1 MKIQLCA
8 TSLLTFLLLHSCAP
22 PEVGGISEVPNPS
35 PEMSQKSS
43 VSLDKLQQGHS
54 IYMLRCAECHKYPLP
69 DQLDEAGFTDT
80 IPDMVR
86 HSGISKAEGDAVLA
100 YILAVKKL

>member
-1 MKIQLCA
+1 MNIPLLSM
-8 TSLLTFLLLHSCAP
+8 TLLTSLLLHSCMP
-22 PEVGGISEVPNPS
+22 QEEGGISEVPNPS
-35 PEMSQKSS
+35 PEMAQKSS

-54 IYMLRCAECHKYPLP
+54 VYMLRCAECHQYPLP
-69 DQLDEAGFTDT
+69 NQLEEAEFIDT

-86 HSGISKAEGDAVLA
+86 HSGISKTEGDAVLA